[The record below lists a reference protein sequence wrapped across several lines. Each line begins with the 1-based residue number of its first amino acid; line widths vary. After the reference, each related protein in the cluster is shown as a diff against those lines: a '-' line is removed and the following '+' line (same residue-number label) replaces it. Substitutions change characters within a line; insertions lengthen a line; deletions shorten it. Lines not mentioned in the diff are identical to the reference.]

1 MRPLSRR
8 LPCAALL
15 LICAA
20 SFAHANDL
28 VHVGI
33 INSLSDTMTFLGEE
47 RGYFRDQGITLDII
61 SMDSAGKMIPPLGS
75 GELDVGGGAASAGLF
90 NAVER
95 GIPLR
100 IVSDR
105 TTTSPQSA
113 HQTLVVRKALV
124 ESGRYRGLADLKG
137 LKLAIAAPG
146 ISVLSVANE
155 AARAGGIAYS
165 DIAKI
170 YLPFPQQLI
179 AFTTGA
185 IDASIMI
192 EPYGTMAANGGA
204 AVAVA
209 NTDSF
214 YPSDQ
219 IGLVYYSEDFATRR
233 ADVARRYMVALLH
246 AMRDF
251 LDVSHDG
258 HLSGPGSDA
267 VIDVLVHHFA
277 ITPELARQVAPQH
290 LDPNGQVNMASIRK
304 DWEFFR
310 DQGLIKG
317 SVPPERV
324 VDMSFVTAAAKQL
337 GPYQPK

>member
-1 MRPLSRR
+1 MPIWKR

-15 LICAA
+15 LLCATGLARA
-20 SFAHANDL
+20 SDV

-33 INSLSDTMTFLGEE
+33 INSLSDAMLFLGDE
-47 RGYFRDQGITLDII
+47 RGYFRDQGITLDIVV
-61 SMDSAGKMIPPLGS
+61 MDSAGKMIAPLGS

-95 GIPLR
+95 GIQLR

-105 TTTSPQSA
+105 TTTSAQSPY
-113 HQTLVVRKALV
+113 QTLMVRTSLV
-124 ESGRYRGLADLKG
+124 ENGRYRALSDLKG

-155 AARAGGIAYS
+155 AARAGGIAYA
-165 DIAKI
+165 DIEKV
-170 YLPFPQQLI
+170 YLPFPQQLV
-179 AFTTGA
+179 AFSSGA

-192 EPYGTMAANGGA
+192 EPYGTMAANAGT
-204 AVAVA
+204 AVAMT

-219 IGLVYYSEDFATRR
+219 VGLMFYSEDFATRR
-233 ADVARRYMVALLH
+233 ADIARRFMVAQLH
-246 AMRDF
+246 AMRDYI
-251 LDVSHDG
+251 DASRG
-258 HLSGPGSDA
+258 PHLSGPGADA
-267 VIDVLVHHFA
+267 VIDVLARHFA
-277 ITPELARQVAPQH
+277 IPPELARQVAPQH
-290 LDPNGQVNMASIRK
+290 LDPDGKVNMASIRK

-310 DQGLIKG
+310 AQGLIKG

-324 VDMSFVTAAAKQL
+324 VDMSFATAAAKAL